1 MYPRE
6 HRRQCCVCRGVG
18 QARLGLSVHQLSST
32 RSSAAVVS
40 PERVSA
46 FLRKSQLC
54 CDGDFASHRLSAA
67 GWAAPEMG
75 WGRKASEKGKRS
87 TETGRRQKRGLN
99 RQKRDLN
106 RQKRDGNRES
116 GPEHTE
122 TGPVPITPFL
132 TAGFSSSVRQGHPAR
147 QHGCLCWWHTAKFS
161 LPPVSSSS
169 KCSSSKATPHGP

>member
-1 MYPRE
+1 MRGHDACLPIMRSRGCSGRSRKLVSPDHHQRCRQRPRLSCEGHETAEEAKTAAAKEVVYPRE

-87 TETGRRQKRGLN
+87 TETGRR
-99 RQKRDLN
+99 
-106 RQKRDGNRES
+106 
-116 GPEHTE
+116 
-122 TGPVPITPFL
+122 TGE
-132 TAGFSSSVRQGHPAR
+132 
-147 QHGCLCWWHTAKFS
+147 
-161 LPPVSSSS
+161 
-169 KCSSSKATPHGP
+169 